1 MTAGILIVFAGYT
14 IASYGV
20 VLLKGYNITLK
31 QWIDP
36 LDPYVWP
43 AGKIPKIPAGQIF
56 PGGASSVSG
65 SNSGGSSGK
74 SPNSLPLTPPPPV
87 VGP

>member
-43 AGKIPKIPAGQIF
+43 KGAIPTVPPGQTF
-56 PGGASSVSG
+56 PG
-65 SNSGGSSGK
+65 SGGSSSGGK
-74 SPNSLPLTPPPPV
+74 GSSGSSGNSLPLTPPPPV